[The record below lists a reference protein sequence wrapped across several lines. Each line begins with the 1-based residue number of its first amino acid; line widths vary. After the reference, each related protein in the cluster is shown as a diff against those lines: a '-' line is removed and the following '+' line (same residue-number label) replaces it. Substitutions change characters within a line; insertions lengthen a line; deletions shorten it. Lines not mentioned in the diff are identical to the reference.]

1 MCYYVQKVYN
11 FEVLK
16 MRCEFMKDENGHIWF
31 FYASDIQV
39 RSMRNHQTGTYA
51 QKKAAMLNEE
61 ARSLLVGELER
72 H

>member
-16 MRCEFMKDENGHIWF
+16 MRCEFMKDENGQIWF

-39 RSMRNHQTGTYA
+39 RCMRNNQTTTYA
-51 QKKAAMLNEE
+51 
-61 ARSLLVGELER
+61 
-72 H
+72 